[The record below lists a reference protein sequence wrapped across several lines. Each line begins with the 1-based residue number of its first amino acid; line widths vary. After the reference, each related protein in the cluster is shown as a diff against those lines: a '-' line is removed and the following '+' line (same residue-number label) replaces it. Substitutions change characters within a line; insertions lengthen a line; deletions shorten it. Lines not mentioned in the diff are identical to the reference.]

1 MRKLVLIAL
10 IALVSCSKDEVV
22 SGDNGNDGGTTVTLN
37 NEVND
42 FVWKGLNSWYN
53 WQAQVTDLADTKDD
67 NTDAYYTYLNGFSK
81 PEDLFN
87 SLKHP
92 SDDFSWFIEDYV
104 AQQQAFQGISK
115 STGMYL
121 KFNEFLR
128 PSPDSNRLFV
138 YVHNVVENSPA
149 DIAGVKRGDL
159 IIGFGDDLF
168 TVENLQTV
176 ARKFNDD
183 TAEYTFGEKD
193 GLTIKQKK
201 TITKEVIARNPVQ
214 LTKIFNDINGKKVGY
229 LLYTQFSGSFN
240 DELNAAFAQL
250 KGAGIQELV
259 LDLRINGGGSVLTSA
274 YLASMITAEVT
285 EGTTFGELRY
295 NSKHTDRNARAPFF
309 NTLTKFDA
317 EGNNLGTEDINRVSG
332 LTRLYVLASK
342 RTASASE
349 MIINGLRPFIEVKII
364 GEKTTGKNEGSITLY
379 DSPASDFTDVNSA
392 NPNHKN
398 AMQPIVFQ
406 IYNSLG
412 QSDYTDGFDPNINV
426 KENDFWNNI
435 LPFGDE
441 NEVLLKTALDD
452 IRGIIISKRAN
463 SSSLEEFNSN
473 ITTPKS
479 SSEMYIDH
487 NFIEIIK

>member
-67 NTDAYYTYLNGFSK
+67 NTDQYYTYLNGFSK

-104 AQQQAFQGISK
+104 AQQQAFQGITKSFGFRIALVRVDSTDDVVAYIQFV
-115 STGMYL
+115 STG
-121 KFNEFLR
+121 
-128 PSPDSNRLFV
+128 
-138 YVHNVVENSPA
+138 SPA
-149 DIAGVKRGDL
+149 DLAGFKRGD
-159 IIGFGDDLF
+159 IFNGINGNKMTTANFR
-168 TVENLQTV
+168 TVLEPYSAAET
-176 ARKFNDD
+176 ATFNFVE
-183 TAEYTFGEKD
+183 TD
-193 GLTIKQKK
+193 GVTSKEDK
-201 TITKEVIARNPVQ
+201 TITGTTVADNPVH
-214 LTKIFNDINGKKVGY
+214 LTKVFDNINGKKVGY
-229 LLYTQFSGSFN
+229 LVYNGFRSSFN

-250 KGAGIQELV
+250 KSAGIQELV

-317 EGNNLGTEDINRVSG
+317 DGNNLGTETINRVSG
-332 LTRLYVLASK
+332 LTRLYVLASGS
-342 RTASASE
+342 TASASE
-349 MIINGLRPFIEVKII
+349 MIINGLRPFIDVKVV
-364 GEKTTGKNEGSITLY
+364 GVKTTGKNEGSITLY
-379 DSPASDFTDVNSA
+379 DSPTSDFTDVNSA

-412 QSDYTDGFDPNINV
+412 QSDYADGFEPNIKV
-426 KENDFWNNI
+426 EEFRSWRNI

-441 NEVLLKTALDD
+441 NEVLLKAALDD
-452 IRGIIISKRAN
+452 IKGITAR
-463 SSSLEEFNSN
+463 SSLINVDNSAEL
-473 ITTPKS
+473 IQTRQPKFS
-479 SSEMYIDH
+479 QDMYIDH
-487 NFIEIIK
+487 NFIELVK